1 MFEFLYYHDEFNMHQ
16 VVEFNVSSIKNQY
29 RISQMQALLAQPHKL
44 LWQIAISMSN
54 RSMI

>member
-29 RISQMQALLAQPHKL
+29 RIRKFREKKKL
-44 LWQIAISMSN
+44 K
-54 RSMI
+54 